1 MCSMYLYTVHSV
13 PVCLYTVHICVVCTC
28 NCTFMYRVYLCA
40 SILYIYVQYV
50 PVYFTYMCSMCVYT
64 VHIYYIY
71 TAVQFCKA
79 NAYESRY
86 MSGYMYIRCSHN
98 SNKTTL
104 LCKQPIL
111 SIEMVTTICVGKCW
125 LLFLANG
132 QWVYL

>member
-1 MCSMYLYTVHSV
+1 M
-13 PVCLYTVHICVVCTC
+13 CLYTVHICTVCAC
-28 NCTFMYRVYLCA
+28 
-40 SILYIYVQYV
+40 ILYIYVQYV
-50 PVYFTYMCSMCVYT
+50 HVYCTY
-64 VHIYYIY
+64 ILYIY

-86 MSGYMYIRCSHN
+86 MSGYMYIGCSHN